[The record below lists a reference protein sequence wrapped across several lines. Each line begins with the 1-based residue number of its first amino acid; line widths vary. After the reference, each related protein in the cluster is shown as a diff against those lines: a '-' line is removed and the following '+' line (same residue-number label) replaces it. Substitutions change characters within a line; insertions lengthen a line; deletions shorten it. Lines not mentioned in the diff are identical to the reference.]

1 MFMVARM
8 AIHSLKACFNLIK
21 RLNRPKVL
29 SHIAVMDPNNS
40 DNDLDSLKNSL
51 SRNPI
56 TARVFLFS
64 LSVLF
69 VVLLVATNSF
79 FTSKYLND
87 IKQEGEIR
95 LTQNERNIVSE
106 LQKNSVIPQF
116 LVRDQ
121 SIWNALLSNNF
132 SSLPQMFSEFINE
145 ISIESIT
152 LMDRTGQIVAV
163 AGKENL
169 NVNSSNKIIFNTA
182 ISTND
187 TVMNIIEKNENEFG
201 FFYSRKIENDQRV
214 LGVLSI
220 EVDLKKFETSWKS
233 ARDRIFISNSEGK
246 IVLATEPTWKGLSD
260 DLAWK
265 NQNSK
270 NIIKRGYSVAKGWV
284 DSNESDQYFNDSSFV
299 RFNKNIPIL
308 NWKISSFENYSGVR
322 ERVNTIL
329 ALEIL
334 IFLLLLV
341 LSLYSL
347 NRKKILRLN
356 LFEEE
361 TIKLRELNKKLETE
375 MEQRKRVEKNLL
387 AVEQTLEQH
396 SKLAALGEMSA
407 AISHELNQP
416 LAAMKTYLA
425 GASLLLKRNRPQE
438 TVAALMRIDGLIH
451 RMGEITKQLKSFAR
465 KNTESFVPLNFN
477 DAILE
482 AMSIMEPQ
490 LKQSGIK
497 IDTNIPS
504 EPVLIVGDQ
513 QRLEQVIINLIRNAI
528 DALDDTE
535 LPSITISL
543 YKNNSVRF
551 SIRDN
556 GKGINNL
563 EKLFEPFQTSKDPGN
578 GLGLGLAISSNIISE
593 LGGSLSGEN
602 LTPTGAEFTIKLPLF
617 DPSRVNVVEEN
628 QTKMRETL

>member
-1 MFMVARM
+1 
-8 AIHSLKACFNLIK
+8 
-21 RLNRPKVL
+21 
-29 SHIAVMDPNNS
+29 MDPINS
-40 DNDLDSLKNSL
+40 DNDLDSLENSL

-95 LTQNERNIVSE
+95 LTQNERNIVNE

-187 TVMNIIEKNENEFG
+187 TVMNIIEKDENEFG

-220 EVDLKKFETSWKS
+220 EVDLKKFENSWKS
-233 ARDRIFISNSEGK
+233 AGEHIFISNGEGK

-308 NWKISSFENYSGVR
+308 NWKMSSFENYSGVR

-556 GKGINNL
+556 GKGINDL
-563 EKLFEPFQTSKDPGN
+563 EKLFEPFQTSKDPGK

>member
-1 MFMVARM
+1 M
-8 AIHSLKACFNLIK
+8 
-21 RLNRPKVL
+21 
-29 SHIAVMDPNNS
+29 
-40 DNDLDSLKNSL
+40 
-51 SRNPI
+51 
-56 TARVFLFS
+56 
-64 LSVLF
+64 
-69 VVLLVATNSF
+69 
-79 FTSKYLND
+79 
-87 IKQEGEIR
+87 
-95 LTQNERNIVSE
+95 
-106 LQKNSVIPQF
+106 
-116 LVRDQ
+116 
-121 SIWNALLSNNF
+121 
-132 SSLPQMFSEFINE
+132 
-145 ISIESIT
+145 
-152 LMDRTGQIVAV
+152 
-163 AGKENL
+163 
-169 NVNSSNKIIFNTA
+169 
-182 ISTND
+182 
-187 TVMNIIEKNENEFG
+187 
-201 FFYSRKIENDQRV
+201 
-214 LGVLSI
+214 
-220 EVDLKKFETSWKS
+220 
-233 ARDRIFISNSEGK
+233 
-246 IVLATEPTWKGLSD
+246 SD

-504 EPVLIVGDQ
+504 EPVLIIGDQ

-535 LPSITISL
+535 FPSITISL
-543 YKNNSVRF
+543 HKNNSVKF
-551 SIRDN
+551 SICDN
-556 GKGINNL
+556 GRGISDL
-563 EKLFEPFQTSKDPGN
+563 EILFEPFQTSKDPAK

>member
-1 MFMVARM
+1 
-8 AIHSLKACFNLIK
+8 
-21 RLNRPKVL
+21 
-29 SHIAVMDPNNS
+29 
-40 DNDLDSLKNSL
+40 

-56 TARVFLFS
+56 AARVFSFS

-121 SIWNALLSNNF
+121 SIWNALLSNSF
-132 SSLPQMFSEFINE
+132 SLLPKMFLEFIDE

-220 EVDLKKFETSWKS
+220 EVDLKKFENSWKS
-233 ARDRIFISNSEGK
+233 AGDRIFISNGEGK

-497 IDTNIPS
+497 INTNIPS

-556 GKGINNL
+556 GKGINDL
-563 EKLFEPFQTSKDPGN
+563 EKLFEPFQTSKDPGK

>member
-1 MFMVARM
+1 M

-29 SHIAVMDPNNS
+29 SHIAVMDPINS
-40 DNDLDSLKNSL
+40 DNDLDSLENSL

-69 VVLLVATNSF
+69 VVVLVATNSF

-95 LTQNERNIVSE
+95 LTQNERNIVNE

-132 SSLPQMFSEFINE
+132 SSLPQMFFEFIDE

-187 TVMNIIEKNENEFG
+187 TVMNIIEKDENEFG

-220 EVDLKKFETSWKS
+220 EVDLKKFENSWKS
-233 ARDRIFISNSEGK
+233 AGERIFISNGEGK
-246 IVLATEPTWKGLSD
+246 IVLATEPTWKGLSE

-265 NQNSK
+265 NQSSK

-308 NWKISSFENYSGVR
+308 NWKMSSFENYSGVR

-556 GKGINNL
+556 GKGINDL
-563 EKLFEPFQTSKDPGN
+563 EKLFEPFQTSKDPGK

-602 LTPTGAEFTIKLPLF
+602 LTPTGAEFKIKLPLF

>member
-1 MFMVARM
+1 
-8 AIHSLKACFNLIK
+8 
-21 RLNRPKVL
+21 
-29 SHIAVMDPNNS
+29 MDPINS
-40 DNDLDSLKNSL
+40 DNDLDSLENSL

-95 LTQNERNIVSE
+95 LTQNERNIVHE

-132 SSLPQMFSEFINE
+132 SSLPQMFSEFIDE

-187 TVMNIIEKNENEFG
+187 TVMNIIEQDENEFG

-220 EVDLKKFETSWKS
+220 EVDLKKFENSWKS
-233 ARDRIFISNSEGK
+233 AGERIFISNGEGK
-246 IVLATEPTWKGLSD
+246 IVLATEPTWKGLSE

-270 NIIKRGYSVAKGWV
+270 NILKRGYNVAKGWV
-284 DSNESDQYFNDSSFV
+284 DSNESDQYFYDSSFV

-308 NWKISSFENYSGVR
+308 NWKMSSFENYSSVR

-375 MEQRKRVEKNLL
+375 MDQRKRVEKNLL

-425 GASLLLKRNRPQE
+425 GASLLLKRNRPHE
-438 TVAALMRIDGLIH
+438 TIAALMRIDSLIH

-543 YKNNSVRF
+543 YKNNFVKF

-556 GKGINNL
+556 GKGINDL
-563 EKLFEPFQTSKDPGN
+563 DKLFEPFQTSKEPGK

-617 DPSRVNVVEEN
+617 DPSRVSVVEEN
-628 QTKMRETL
+628 QRKKRETL

>member
-1 MFMVARM
+1 M

-29 SHIAVMDPNNS
+29 SHIAVMDPVNS
-40 DNDLDSLKNSL
+40 DNDLDSLENSL

-95 LTQNERNIVSE
+95 LTQNERNIVNE

-132 SSLPQMFSEFINE
+132 SSLPQMFFEFIDE

-220 EVDLKKFETSWKS
+220 EVDLKKFENSWKS
-233 ARDRIFISNSEGK
+233 AGDRIFISNGEGK

-504 EPVLIVGDQ
+504 EPILIVGDQ

-563 EKLFEPFQTSKDPGN
+563 EKLFEPFQTSKDPGK

>member
-1 MFMVARM
+1 M

-29 SHIAVMDPNNS
+29 SHIAVMDPINS
-40 DNDLDSLKNSL
+40 DNDLDSLENSL

-220 EVDLKKFETSWKS
+220 EVDLKKFENSWKS
-233 ARDRIFISNSEGK
+233 AGERIFISNGEGK
-246 IVLATEPTWKGLSD
+246 IVLATEPKWKGLSD

-563 EKLFEPFQTSKDPGN
+563 EKLFEPFQTSKDPGK

>member
-1 MFMVARM
+1 M

-29 SHIAVMDPNNS
+29 SHIAVMDPINS
-40 DNDLDSLKNSL
+40 DNDLDSLENSL

-95 LTQNERNIVSE
+95 LTQNERNIVNE

-132 SSLPQMFSEFINE
+132 SSLPQMFFEFIDE

-187 TVMNIIEKNENEFG
+187 TVMNIIEKDENEFG

-220 EVDLKKFETSWKS
+220 EVDLKKFENSWKS
-233 ARDRIFISNSEGK
+233 AGERIFISNGEGK
-246 IVLATEPTWKGLSD
+246 IVLATEPTWKGLSE

-265 NQNSK
+265 NQSSK

-308 NWKISSFENYSGVR
+308 NWKMSSFENYSGVR
-322 ERVNTIL
+322 ERVNFIL

-375 MEQRKRVEKNLL
+375 IEQRKRVEKNLL

-556 GKGINNL
+556 GKGINDL
-563 EKLFEPFQTSKDPGN
+563 EKLFEPFQTSKDPGK

-602 LTPTGAEFTIKLPLF
+602 LTPTGAEFKIKLPLF

>member
-1 MFMVARM
+1 M

-29 SHIAVMDPNNS
+29 SHIAVMDPINS
-40 DNDLDSLKNSL
+40 DNDLDSLENSR

-56 TARVFLFS
+56 RARVFLFS

-69 VVLLVATNSF
+69 VVLLVTTNSF

-95 LTQNERNIVSE
+95 LTQNERNIVNE

-132 SSLPQMFSEFINE
+132 SSLPQMFFEFINE

-220 EVDLKKFETSWKS
+220 EVDLKKFENSWKS
-233 ARDRIFISNSEGK
+233 AGERIFISNGEGK
-246 IVLATEPTWKGLSD
+246 IVLATEPTWKGLSE

-308 NWKISSFENYSGVR
+308 NWKMSSFENYSGVR

-556 GKGINNL
+556 GKGINDL
-563 EKLFEPFQTSKDPGN
+563 EKLFEPFQTSKDPGK

>member
-1 MFMVARM
+1 
-8 AIHSLKACFNLIK
+8 
-21 RLNRPKVL
+21 
-29 SHIAVMDPNNS
+29 MDPINS
-40 DNDLDSLKNSL
+40 DNDLDSLENSL

-95 LTQNERNIVSE
+95 LTQNERNIVNE

-187 TVMNIIEKNENEFG
+187 TVMNIIEKDENEFG

-220 EVDLKKFETSWKS
+220 EVDLKKFENSWKS
-233 ARDRIFISNSEGK
+233 AGERIFISNGEGK
-246 IVLATEPTWKGLSD
+246 IVLATEPTWKGLSE

-556 GKGINNL
+556 GKGINDL
-563 EKLFEPFQTSKDPGN
+563 EKLFEPFQTSKDPGK

>member
-1 MFMVARM
+1 M

-29 SHIAVMDPNNS
+29 SHIAVMDPINS
-40 DNDLDSLKNSL
+40 DNDLDSLENSL

-69 VVLLVATNSF
+69 VVVLVATNSF

-95 LTQNERNIVSE
+95 LTQNERNIVNE

-132 SSLPQMFSEFINE
+132 SSLPQMFFEFIDE

-169 NVNSSNKIIFNTA
+169 NVNSSNKIIFNTV

-187 TVMNIIEKNENEFG
+187 TVMNIIEKDENEFG

-220 EVDLKKFETSWKS
+220 EVDLKKFENSWKS
-233 ARDRIFISNSEGK
+233 AGDRIFISNGEGK
-246 IVLATEPTWKGLSD
+246 IVLATEPTWKGLSED
-260 DLAWK
+260 SAWK
-265 NQNSK
+265 NQSSK

-308 NWKISSFENYSGVR
+308 NWKMSSFENYSGVR

-361 TIKLRELNKKLETE
+361 TIKLSELNKKLETE

-556 GKGINNL
+556 GKGINDL
-563 EKLFEPFQTSKDPGN
+563 EKLFEPFQTSKDPGK

>member
-1 MFMVARM
+1 MVVRT

-29 SHIAVMDPNNS
+29 SHIAVMDPINS
-40 DNDLDSLKNSL
+40 DNDLDSLENSL

-87 IKQEGEIR
+87 IKQEGEVR
-95 LTQNERNIVSE
+95 LTQNERNIVNE

-132 SSLPQMFSEFINE
+132 SSLPQMFFEFIDE
-145 ISIESIT
+145 ISIESIA

-220 EVDLKKFETSWKS
+220 EVDLKKFENSWKS
-233 ARDRIFISNSEGK
+233 AGERIFISNGEGK
-246 IVLATEPTWKGLSD
+246 IVLATEPTWKGLSE

-284 DSNESDQYFNDSSFV
+284 DSNENDQYFNDSSFV

-497 IDTNIPS
+497 INTNIPS

-556 GKGINNL
+556 GKGINDL
-563 EKLFEPFQTSKDPGN
+563 EKLFEPFQTSKDPGK

>member
-1 MFMVARM
+1 M

-29 SHIAVMDPNNS
+29 SHIAVMDPINS
-40 DNDLDSLKNSL
+40 DNDLDSLENSL

-95 LTQNERNIVSE
+95 LTQNERNIVNE

-132 SSLPQMFSEFINE
+132 SSLPQMFFEFIDE

-187 TVMNIIEKNENEFG
+187 TVMNIIEKDENEFG

-220 EVDLKKFETSWKS
+220 EVDLKKFENSWKS
-233 ARDRIFISNSEGK
+233 AGERIFISNGEGK
-246 IVLATEPTWKGLSD
+246 IVLATEPTWKGLSE

-308 NWKISSFENYSGVR
+308 NWKMSSFENYSGVR

-556 GKGINNL
+556 GKGINDL
-563 EKLFEPFQTSKDPGN
+563 EKLFEPFQTSKDPGK

>member
-1 MFMVARM
+1 
-8 AIHSLKACFNLIK
+8 
-21 RLNRPKVL
+21 
-29 SHIAVMDPNNS
+29 MDPINS
-40 DNDLDSLKNSL
+40 DNDLDSLENSL

-95 LTQNERNIVSE
+95 LTQNERNIVNE

-132 SSLPQMFSEFINE
+132 SSLPQMFFEFIDE

-187 TVMNIIEKNENEFG
+187 TVMNIIEKDENEFG

-220 EVDLKKFETSWKS
+220 EVDLKKFENSWKS
-233 ARDRIFISNSEGK
+233 AGERIFISNGEGK
-246 IVLATEPTWKGLSD
+246 IVLATEPTWKGLRED
-260 DLAWK
+260 FAWK

-308 NWKISSFENYSGVR
+308 NWKMSSFENYSGVR

-543 YKNNSVRF
+543 DKNNSVRF

-556 GKGINNL
+556 GKGINDL
-563 EKLFEPFQTSKDPGN
+563 EKLFEPFQTSKDPGK

>member
-1 MFMVARM
+1 M

-40 DNDLDSLKNSL
+40 DNDLDSLENSH

-56 TARVFLFS
+56 RARVFLFS

-79 FTSKYLND
+79 FTSKYSND

-95 LTQNERNIVSE
+95 LTQNERNIVNE

-220 EVDLKKFETSWKS
+220 EVDLKKFENSWKS
-233 ARDRIFISNSEGK
+233 AGERIFISNGEGK

-375 MEQRKRVEKNLL
+375 VEQRKRVEKNLL

-556 GKGINNL
+556 GKGINDL
-563 EKLFEPFQTSKDPGN
+563 EKLFEPFQTSKDPGK

>member
-1 MFMVARM
+1 M

-29 SHIAVMDPNNS
+29 SHIAVMDPINS
-40 DNDLDSLKNSL
+40 DNDLDSLENSL

-56 TARVFLFS
+56 KARVFLFS

-95 LTQNERNIVSE
+95 LTQNERNIVNE

-187 TVMNIIEKNENEFG
+187 TVMNIIEKDENEFG

-220 EVDLKKFETSWKS
+220 EVDLKKFENSWKS
-233 ARDRIFISNSEGK
+233 AGERIFISNGEGK
-246 IVLATEPTWKGLSD
+246 IVLATEPTWKGLRED
-260 DLAWK
+260 FAWK

-513 QRLEQVIINLIRNAI
+513 QRLEQVVINLIRNAI

-563 EKLFEPFQTSKDPGN
+563 EKLFEPFQTSKDPGK

>member
-1 MFMVARM
+1 
-8 AIHSLKACFNLIK
+8 
-21 RLNRPKVL
+21 
-29 SHIAVMDPNNS
+29 MDPINS
-40 DNDLDSLKNSL
+40 DNDLDSLENSL

-220 EVDLKKFETSWKS
+220 EVDLKKFENSWKS
-233 ARDRIFISNSEGK
+233 AGERIFISNGEGK
-246 IVLATEPTWKGLSD
+246 IVLATEPTWKGLSE

-563 EKLFEPFQTSKDPGN
+563 EKLFEPFQTSKDPGK

>member
-1 MFMVARM
+1 M

-21 RLNRPKVL
+21 LLNRPKVL
-29 SHIAVMDPNNS
+29 SHIAVMDPINS
-40 DNDLDSLKNSL
+40 DNDLDSLENSL

-132 SSLPQMFSEFINE
+132 SSLPQMFFEFIDE

-220 EVDLKKFETSWKS
+220 EVDLKKFENSWKS
-233 ARDRIFISNSEGK
+233 AGERIFISNGEGK

-308 NWKISSFENYSGVR
+308 NWKMSSFENYSGVR

-504 EPVLIVGDQ
+504 EPVLIIGDQ

-563 EKLFEPFQTSKDPGN
+563 EKLFEPFQTSKDPGK

>member
-1 MFMVARM
+1 M

-29 SHIAVMDPNNS
+29 SHIAVMDPINS
-40 DNDLDSLKNSL
+40 DNDLDSLENSL

-56 TARVFLFS
+56 KARVFLFS

-220 EVDLKKFETSWKS
+220 EVDLKKFENSWKS
-233 ARDRIFISNSEGK
+233 AGEHIFISNGEGK
-246 IVLATEPTWKGLSD
+246 IVLATEPKWKGLSD

-563 EKLFEPFQTSKDPGN
+563 EKLFEPFQTSKDPGK

>member
-1 MFMVARM
+1 
-8 AIHSLKACFNLIK
+8 
-21 RLNRPKVL
+21 
-29 SHIAVMDPNNS
+29 MDPINS
-40 DNDLDSLKNSL
+40 DNDLDSLENSL

-95 LTQNERNIVSE
+95 LTQNERNIVNE

-132 SSLPQMFSEFINE
+132 SSLPQMFFEFIDE

-187 TVMNIIEKNENEFG
+187 TVMNIIEKDENEFG

-220 EVDLKKFETSWKS
+220 EVDLKKFENSWKS
-233 ARDRIFISNSEGK
+233 AGERIFISNGEGK

-308 NWKISSFENYSGVR
+308 NWKMSSFENYSGVR

-556 GKGINNL
+556 GKGINDL
-563 EKLFEPFQTSKDPGN
+563 EKLFEPFQTSKDPGK

>member
-1 MFMVARM
+1 M

-21 RLNRPKVL
+21 HLNRPKVL
-29 SHIAVMDPNNS
+29 SHIAVMDPINS
-40 DNDLDSLKNSL
+40 DNDLDSLENSL

-95 LTQNERNIVSE
+95 LTQNERNIVNE

-220 EVDLKKFETSWKS
+220 EVDLKKFENSWKS
-233 ARDRIFISNSEGK
+233 AGERIFISNGEGK

-563 EKLFEPFQTSKDPGN
+563 EKLFEPFQTSKDPGK

>member
-1 MFMVARM
+1 M

-29 SHIAVMDPNNS
+29 SHIAVMDPINS
-40 DNDLDSLKNSL
+40 DNDLDSLENSL

-187 TVMNIIEKNENEFG
+187 TVMNIIEKDENEFG

-220 EVDLKKFETSWKS
+220 EVDLKKFENSWKS
-233 ARDRIFISNSEGK
+233 AGERIFISNGEGK
-246 IVLATEPTWKGLSD
+246 IVLATEPTWKGLSE

-284 DSNESDQYFNDSSFV
+284 DSNESSQYFNDSSFV

-563 EKLFEPFQTSKDPGN
+563 EKLFEPFQTSKDPGK

>member
-1 MFMVARM
+1 
-8 AIHSLKACFNLIK
+8 
-21 RLNRPKVL
+21 
-29 SHIAVMDPNNS
+29 MDPINS
-40 DNDLDSLKNSL
+40 DNDLDSLENSL

-220 EVDLKKFETSWKS
+220 EVDLKKFENSWKS
-233 ARDRIFISNSEGK
+233 AGDRIFISNGEGK
-246 IVLATEPTWKGLSD
+246 IVLATEPTWKGLSE

-563 EKLFEPFQTSKDPGN
+563 EKLFEPFQTSKDPGK

>member
-1 MFMVARM
+1 
-8 AIHSLKACFNLIK
+8 
-21 RLNRPKVL
+21 
-29 SHIAVMDPNNS
+29 MDPINS
-40 DNDLDSLKNSL
+40 DNDLDSLENSL

-79 FTSKYLND
+79 FTSKYLNE

-169 NVNSSNKIIFNTA
+169 NANPSNKIIFNTA

-220 EVDLKKFETSWKS
+220 EVDLKKFENSWKS
-233 ARDRIFISNSEGK
+233 AGELIFISNGEGK
-246 IVLATEPTWKGLSD
+246 IVLATEPTWKGLSE

-556 GKGINNL
+556 GKGINDL
-563 EKLFEPFQTSKDPGN
+563 EKLFEPFQTSKDPGK

>member
-1 MFMVARM
+1 
-8 AIHSLKACFNLIK
+8 
-21 RLNRPKVL
+21 
-29 SHIAVMDPNNS
+29 MDPINS
-40 DNDLDSLKNSL
+40 DNDLDSLENSL

-187 TVMNIIEKNENEFG
+187 TVMNIIEKDENEFG

-220 EVDLKKFETSWKS
+220 EVDLKKFENSWKS
-233 ARDRIFISNSEGK
+233 AGERIFISNGEGK

-308 NWKISSFENYSGVR
+308 NWKMSSFENYSGVR

-563 EKLFEPFQTSKDPGN
+563 EKLFEPFQTSKDPGK

>member
-1 MFMVARM
+1 M

-29 SHIAVMDPNNS
+29 SHIAVMDPINS
-40 DNDLDSLKNSL
+40 DNDLDSLENSR

-56 TARVFLFS
+56 RARVFLFS

-95 LTQNERNIVSE
+95 LTQNERNIVNE

-132 SSLPQMFSEFINE
+132 SSLPQMFFEFIDE

-220 EVDLKKFETSWKS
+220 EVDLKKFENSWKS
-233 ARDRIFISNSEGK
+233 AGERIFISNGEGK
-246 IVLATEPTWKGLSD
+246 IVLATEPTWKGLSE

-270 NIIKRGYSVAKGWV
+270 NIIKRGFSVAKGWV

-308 NWKISSFENYSGVR
+308 NWKMSSFENYSGVR

-556 GKGINNL
+556 GKGINDL
-563 EKLFEPFQTSKDPGN
+563 EKLFEPFQTSKDPGK

>member
-1 MFMVARM
+1 
-8 AIHSLKACFNLIK
+8 
-21 RLNRPKVL
+21 
-29 SHIAVMDPNNS
+29 MDPINS
-40 DNDLDSLKNSL
+40 DNDLDSLENSL

-187 TVMNIIEKNENEFG
+187 TVMNIIEKDENEFG
-201 FFYSRKIENDQRV
+201 FFYSRKIEDDQRV

-220 EVDLKKFETSWKS
+220 EVDLKKFENSWKS
-233 ARDRIFISNSEGK
+233 AGERIFISNGEGK
-246 IVLATEPTWKGLSD
+246 IVLATEPTWKGLSE

-284 DSNESDQYFNDSSFV
+284 DSNESNQYFNDSSFV

-556 GKGINNL
+556 GKGINDL
-563 EKLFEPFQTSKDPGN
+563 EKLFEPFQTSKDPGK

>member
-1 MFMVARM
+1 
-8 AIHSLKACFNLIK
+8 
-21 RLNRPKVL
+21 
-29 SHIAVMDPNNS
+29 MDPINS
-40 DNDLDSLKNSL
+40 DNDLDSLENSL

-187 TVMNIIEKNENEFG
+187 TVMNIIEKDENEFG

-220 EVDLKKFETSWKS
+220 EVDLKKFENSWKS
-233 ARDRIFISNSEGK
+233 AGERIFISNGEGK
-246 IVLATEPTWKGLSD
+246 IVLATEPTWKGLSE

-535 LPSITISL
+535 FPSITISL
-543 YKNNSVRF
+543 DKNNSVRF

-556 GKGINNL
+556 GKGINDL
-563 EKLFEPFQTSKDPGN
+563 EKLFEPFQTSKDPGK